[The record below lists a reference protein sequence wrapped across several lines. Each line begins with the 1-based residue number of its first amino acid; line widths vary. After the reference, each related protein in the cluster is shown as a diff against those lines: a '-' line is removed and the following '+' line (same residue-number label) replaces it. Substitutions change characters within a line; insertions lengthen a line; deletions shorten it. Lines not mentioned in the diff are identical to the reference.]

1 MNDFVAV
8 AAAVVVVVEVVQEAK
23 VLPSIPDVGR
33 RGPDRRQPKSDCSK
47 RANSRRTS
55 CPNEVDECRKLR
67 KGGGRTENKIENDK
81 KFKQ

>member
-8 AAAVVVVVEVVQEAK
+8 AAAAVVVVVVVEVVQEAK
-23 VLPSIPDVGR
+23 VLPSIRYVGR

-55 CPNEVDECRKLR
+55 CPNEVDECRETEERRR
-67 KGGGRTENKIENDK
+67 KN
-81 KFKQ
+81 